1 MFIYCKLFS
10 SFENKL
16 LLNEI
21 KQTDI
26 VFIEDKKTI
35 WTHGVFFTPE
45 INSEDIENIIQSSE
59 ELKTF
64 FKSLTPSEIAISS
77 TEPINDEKLWI
88 DTSE

>member
-59 ELKTF
+59 ELKNF
-64 FKSLTPSEIAISS
+64 FKSLTSSEIAISS

-88 DTSE
+88 DISE